1 MTSARIGDGEHLEE
15 RLALAIEGLRA
26 LDADVIGLQE
36 ASVASDRGD
45 VAARVAD
52 ALGYHHVRASS
63 GWRWMGWMARTFLGF
78 EEGPAIVSRFP
89 ITSTQVLPLE
99 ACDRGYGRVLLCAT
113 LATPWGELDA
123 CSTHTSS
130 SACQLRSVAALLDA
144 RRRTV
149 PLVLTGDL
157 NTTGGSEGSRYLRT
171 TLRLRDT
178 FLVANRG
185 ADGFTVWQPVRDPER
200 RATRRVDFILV
211 APAPDA
217 MLRVLDSRVVLDR
230 LGTARDG
237 TPLWPS
243 DHYGVLSDVA
253 LF

>member
-1 MTSARIGDGEHLEE
+1 VTSARLGDGERLEE
-15 RLALAIEGLRA
+15 RLALAIDGLRA

-89 ITSTQVLPLE
+89 IMSAQVMPLD

-113 LATPWGELDA
+113 LATPWGEMDA
-123 CSTHTSS
+123 CSTHTAS
-130 SACQLRSVAALLDA
+130 SACQLRSIAALLVA
-144 RRRTV
+144 RHRTV

-171 TLRLRDT
+171 TLGVRDT
-178 FLVANRG
+178 FHAANPHV
-185 ADGFTVWQPVRDPER
+185 DGVTVWQPVRDPAR
-200 RATRRVDFILV
+200 RATRRVDFVLA

-217 MLRVLDSRVVLDR
+217 TLRVLDSRVVLDQP
-230 LGTARDG
+230 GAARDG

-243 DHYGVLSDVA
+243 DHYGVLSDVV